1 MWGLAGMDPF
11 DEACDLLGDH
21 IGFEVDTA
29 AGAKLAEESDFE
41 GMRNEQDFERYAL
54 DLVHRQADAVDGD
67 GAFLEKIGRDVVGG
81 GHAQGEGARL
91 LTRALDPAGAVDMAA
106 DHVSAKG
113 IAQAQGGF
121 QVHVRAGAKAA
132 FDGAKVYARLA
143 TGGDPEGMAAYLTWC
158 GFLARR
164 AVERNW
170 DRIGRF
176 ARRLAD
182 AGELEGRELKKAL
195 TSASWTGPA
204 CSRWQA

>member
-1 MWGLAGMDPF
+1 MTTLTRWRLADETVTILAGF
-11 DEACDLLGDH
+11 
-21 IGFEVDTA
+21 A
-29 AGAKLAEESDFE
+29 A
-41 GMRNEQDFERYAL
+41 EQRHTGNAY
-54 DLVHRQADAVDGD
+54 
-67 GAFLEKIGRDVVGG
+67 
-81 GHAQGEGARL
+81 
-91 LTRALDPAGAVDMAA
+91 
-106 DHVSAKG
+106 
-113 IAQAQGGF
+113 
-121 QVHVRAGAKAA
+121 RAGAKAA